1 MKILIVSDTHR
12 KNQNFF
18 NVVRKQSPDMVIHCG
33 DAEGCEDD
41 LAQAA
46 GCPLMIVL
54 GNNDFFSQLP
64 REDIFQIGTYPV
76 FLTHGHTYHVG
87 MGIEPLKN
95 AAIDRGTA
103 IAMYGHTHRPLIDQ
117 TGSVTIINPG
127 SLSQPRQENHKPS
140 FIMMDID
147 RFGLAHFA
155 LNYL

>member
-1 MKILIVSDTHR
+1 
-12 KNQNFF
+12 
-18 NVVRKQSPDMVIHCG
+18 
-33 DAEGCEDD
+33 
-41 LAQAA
+41 
-46 GCPLMIVL
+46 
-54 GNNDFFSQLP
+54 
-64 REDIFQIGTYPV
+64 
-76 FLTHGHTYHVG
+76 

-95 AAIDRGTA
+95 AAIDRGMA